1 MKSFKQLFAIV
12 FTLAV
17 VVFGVLVMIDERELF
32 AGLNQ
37 LGFKTWDDAK
47 ISLLYLLLIFVDVLL
62 IALPAIGFVL
72 VLTGKHDPFKAI
84 ANCAL
89 VVLAKFLVSIIV
101 IILVFVAAGY
111 QVDWNQL
118 FFGADSM
125 LIIPTLVF
133 GFAFILVA
141 LAKNSNYEGT
151 LARAVLAT
159 IGSGLAIFGL
169 CYYFIGGGT
178 SGFLGGGNTNWLGIM
193 GLVIGIA
200 CFAGIVLYSF
210 LPQTRE
216 FKK

>member
-1 MKSFKQLFAIV
+1 MKGFKQLFAIIFV
-12 FTLAV
+12 LAV
-17 VVFGVLVMIDERELF
+17 VTFGVLVTIDERELF

-47 ISLLYLLLIFVDVLL
+47 ISLLYLMLIVVDILL
-62 IALPAIGFVL
+62 IALPTIGFFL
-72 VLTGKHDPFKAI
+72 VLSGKYDPFKAI

-89 VVLAKFLVSIIV
+89 IVLAKFLVSIIV
-101 IILVFVAAGY
+101 IILVFVASGY

-118 FFGADSM
+118 FFGQDSM

-133 GFAFILVA
+133 GFAFIFVMVA
-141 LAKNSNYEGT
+141 KSSNFEGK

-178 SGFLGGGNTNWLGIM
+178 SGFLGGGNASWFSIM
-193 GLVIGIA
+193 GLVVGIA
-200 CFAGIVLYSF
+200 CFGGLVLYSF
-210 LPQTRE
+210 LPQTRD
-216 FKK
+216 F